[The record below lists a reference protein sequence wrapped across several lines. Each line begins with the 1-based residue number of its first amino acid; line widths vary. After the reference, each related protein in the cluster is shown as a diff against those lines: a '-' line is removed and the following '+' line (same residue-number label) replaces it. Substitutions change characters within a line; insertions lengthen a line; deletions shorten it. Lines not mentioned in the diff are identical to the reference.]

1 MRPFGSIKQLV
12 LNASLILCSFLTFG
26 QDLYWIGS
34 SGSFNDPNHWSLT
47 KNGVSAGIIPNKNT
61 TIHFEKEEAG
71 TIVVSFVGASNFKK
85 LQVLNSLTQYHFI
98 FSNFSETSIWGDF
111 DLAPN
116 SKISGSGKFIFNNEG
131 SLSKINFLNQNYDG
145 DILFKGGN
153 WQIKS
158 INTSDDNSVVLEEG
172 KFNLNNAR
180 INTGNFVSKTG
191 NVQIN
196 NINSILDVKKSF
208 EIGNSTQFNSN
219 GLYVKTPLDLEH
231 YKISNGVNFGS
242 NYKTL
247 NSTFAVCG
255 ATLSSVGISCS
266 GVCDGTLVLNIDP
279 TCPGAPY
286 TLNWSNPSCAL
297 PTLNNVG
304 PGTHTITGLCACA
317 DFYSVLVFDN
327 IGNLLTISN
336 QVNIPGQSA
345 INFVPIA
352 FVQPLCFGNCNGS
365 ITANLSGSVGP
376 YTVTINGSSV
386 VPVPSGN
393 TTYSMLCG
401 GTNSFS
407 VIDTK
412 GCVRNFTINLNQPPT
427 LTLTSVTSSINCNSV
442 CNGSVVINPV
452 GGTPNYTVVSSI
464 PTTST
469 VSTGGSV
476 ALTGLCQGVVTTTIT
491 DFRGCIRTS
500 TFTINQPPTL
510 TVTSTQTNVACFG
523 SCTGIGS
530 VTPSGGTAPYTFTW
544 TPGGNNSP
552 INSTLCAGVNTVTIR
567 DNNNCTLVQTLTITQ
582 SPSIS
587 ISATQTNVLCNAQ
600 CNGAASVTASGG
612 AGAFT
617 FTWVAPGNTT
627 ISTTQSATG
636 LCAGVYTV
644 FVRDLNN
651 CLTQSLVTINQPPA
665 LTITAQTQSIQCFGV
680 CSGAATV
687 VASGGNG
694 APYNAT
700 WTPTGSGTIS
710 NALCAGNYTVAVTD
724 ASACPISTV
733 FTIVQPAS
741 ITINVSTTSLSCNGV
756 CNGSI
761 SFTTSGG
768 LAPIATPTLL
778 TPTGSIV
785 ANPPYNALCAGN
797 YTIIVRDASNCVQTR
812 TVTLAQPNL
821 LTSNVVTNSVT
832 CFNAC
837 NGSLSGSAVGGT
849 PSYTLSWLTAT
860 SVIPGG
866 LVAGACAGTYTFQ
879 ITDANGCTSNSV
891 VTINQPPAITT
902 TINAT
907 SPLCFAGCNGV
918 LNANVSGGVPGYT
931 LNWSNGFTGNPNTNL
946 CAGGYTLTVNDANGC
961 TSSFTAAV
969 LAPSPMTINVSTSS
983 VTCAGNC
990 NGSATV
996 TVTGGAPGYTMN
1008 FNTIP
1013 VVTNTTG
1020 IVGGLCAGPFIVSV
1034 NDINGCV
1041 QNQNFI
1047 ITQPIALS
1055 AAITGTQNSCNACTG
1070 AGTVTASNGTP
1081 PYTYSWTNSLSVV
1094 VSTSSVA
1101 SNLCPGNY
1109 TATVTDSQGCNTAV
1123 NYSVSQV
1130 VTVIVV
1136 ASGTAIPCF
1145 GICSATAQANALGGT
1160 LPYTYTWNVTAPTQ
1174 TTQTATNLCAGNYTV
1189 TVADALGCAN
1199 TATVSF
1205 ANPPAIVIAPTL
1217 TNVTCF
1223 GQCNGILNSNATGGT
1238 GALTYTWLPGGQNT
1252 SSITGQCAGNYTV
1265 IVRDANGCTQ
1275 TATMSITQPP
1285 TLNGTLN
1292 ATNPNACIVNNG
1304 SICVTPS
1311 GGSGP
1316 VYSFT
1321 WSPAGGSGI
1330 NSNCYTN
1337 LGAGLYSVVVS
1348 DNVGCIRTFTANL
1361 SSPTGPTLA
1370 ISTNSINC
1378 FGGSNGSATVTAS
1391 GTPAFTFTWTPAV
1404 AFVNIGNTSTATGML
1419 SGTYN
1424 IGVTDGNGCIRNQTI
1439 SIVQSPSLIVNSS
1452 VSNAL
1457 CNASCNGSI
1466 TLSTSGGTPTYTFS
1480 WLPSLPPITGQG
1492 TQTVTNL
1499 CAGNYTVNITDA
1511 ASCIVTRT
1519 FAITQPAAIN
1529 VTATPSNLLCN
1540 AVCNGSITT
1549 LASGGTAPLTY
1560 SWAPTGSFLGAV
1572 TPTIINLCANVYT
1585 LTITDANLCTRI
1597 VTTQVNQPTALTSTV
1612 NFLGATCSNSCNGTA
1627 TVTVSGGT
1635 PTYSYTWS
1643 SSPSTS
1649 SIVST
1654 LCAGNVVSTVT
1665 DGNGCTVNNSF
1676 TITAPPI
1683 FSLNLSPFNP
1693 LCNAA
1698 CNGSISTSTVGA
1710 QGAVSYVWN
1719 PAGSGQNPTGL
1730 CAGNYTVVATDGAG
1744 CVANSA
1750 AILNNPPAI
1759 LANVTF
1765 TNPACNSNCNGI
1777 AVSTPTNAVGVVNYT
1792 WLPSGTST
1800 TLNTLNAQCAGNY
1813 TVQIQDANGCVD
1825 VQTYTL
1831 INPPVLN
1838 INSSVGPSACSPP
1851 SGSITV
1857 LATGGTPSYTYTW
1870 LPPVVSTS
1878 SVLTGLT
1885 AGVYTVVVNDANN
1898 CTNTVAIPVSSSN
1911 GPSAA
1916 AITVTNIACNGLCTG
1931 AASVTTITGGTPGY
1945 TISWVS
1951 PPAPGPSNPIS
1962 GLCAGNYT
1970 AQITDANNCILFA
1983 GATITQP
1990 SSITISP
1997 SFTLPT
2003 CTGLCNGAIV
2013 LNPSGGTGGFNYTW
2027 TPSAPNS
2034 ATLTSLCTGNY
2045 SVQIA
2050 DANNCT
2056 STQSISFPALT
2067 NIAALTTSTNN
2078 LCFGNCN
2085 GNANVAGFS
2094 GGLPPYTINWNTGQT
2109 TGFISSLCNG
2119 SYTATVNDNQGC
2131 TNTFTALIS
2140 SPSAITATTSA
2151 SQPSCGLCNGSSTVI
2166 AAGGVG
2172 PYTLSWTNGSSGT
2185 TASSLCAG
2193 IYQVNI
2199 VDFNGCSSLQ
2209 NVLINSSNGI
2219 TGQTFNNQNVL
2230 CAGNCNGSTTVSP
2243 IGGTAPITY
2252 SWVAPA
2258 STNSFVSGLCPGNY
2272 FVQMTDAQGCIRTAS
2287 TAINAATNL
2296 TLTPSVT
2303 NPSCAATNGSIN
2315 VNVTG
2320 GTAPYTYTWSPGG
2333 ANTSSLTNLG
2343 VGSYTLLTQDNN
2355 GCASSQQF
2363 NLTNPTG
2370 PVLSFTQSNINCFN
2384 ACTGSIV
2391 VVGTSTSLPI
2401 TYNWSNGSTSQTVTG
2416 LCNGIITVTVSAG
2429 GCLTIRS
2436 FTITQ
2441 NPELNLSLSNI
2452 NEPRC
2457 NNDCNGSVTLIP
2469 FGGTLPYT
2477 FSWNT
2482 VPTSSLNPQT
2492 ALCSGTYIATVT
2504 DNRGCVRTQTVNLQN
2519 PASLTVTNTFSNST
2533 CSNSNDGSATVTVS
2547 GGTPTYNIL
2556 WNGPATFTSN
2566 SATITNIPIGTYTAT
2581 VVDSRSC
2588 ASTSTLQII
2597 PTTTLVA
2604 ITNTPSAC
2612 IGNSVVLSGTNSIGA
2627 NTYNWFLLPD
2637 LINPVSTNSLFTIP
2651 FVTNTSSYV
2660 LQVVS
2665 TVTTCI
2671 DTRTVVV
2678 SALPFPIVNAGP
2690 SFTIPLF
2697 STVTIGGNPTSP
2709 TALSYTWMPP
2719 FTLDNS
2725 NTPNPTASNTVNTI
2739 YTVTVQD
2746 ANGCIATST
2755 VGVDIYPE
2763 IDIPNGF
2770 SPNNDGKNDVWII
2783 DNIEQFVDCTVE
2795 VYNRWG
2801 EQLFFN
2807 RGYTKKFDGKYNGK
2821 DLPVGTYYYVVNLN
2835 HPVYT
2840 KPYTGPLTIFR

>member
-1 MRPFGSIKQLV
+1 
-12 LNASLILCSFLTFG
+12 
-26 QDLYWIGS
+26 
-34 SGSFNDPNHWSLT
+34 
-47 KNGVSAGIIPNKNT
+47 
-61 TIHFEKEEAG
+61 
-71 TIVVSFVGASNFKK
+71 
-85 LQVLNSLTQYHFI
+85 
-98 FSNFSETSIWGDF
+98 
-111 DLAPN
+111 
-116 SKISGSGKFIFNNEG
+116 
-131 SLSKINFLNQNYDG
+131 
-145 DILFKGGN
+145 
-153 WQIKS
+153 
-158 INTSDDNSVVLEEG
+158 
-172 KFNLNNAR
+172 
-180 INTGNFVSKTG
+180 
-191 NVQIN
+191 
-196 NINSILDVKKSF
+196 
-208 EIGNSTQFNSN
+208 
-219 GLYVKTPLDLEH
+219 
-231 YKISNGVNFGS
+231 
-242 NYKTL
+242 
-247 NSTFAVCG
+247 
-255 ATLSSVGISCS
+255 
-266 GVCDGTLVLNIDP
+266 
-279 TCPGAPY
+279 
-286 TLNWSNPSCAL
+286 
-297 PTLNNVG
+297 
-304 PGTHTITGLCACA
+304 
-317 DFYSVLVFDN
+317 
-327 IGNLLTISN
+327 
-336 QVNIPGQSA
+336 
-345 INFVPIA
+345 
-352 FVQPLCFGNCNGS
+352 
-365 ITANLSGSVGP
+365 
-376 YTVTINGSSV
+376 
-386 VPVPSGN
+386 
-393 TTYSMLCG
+393 
-401 GTNSFS
+401 
-407 VIDTK
+407 
-412 GCVRNFTINLNQPPT
+412 
-427 LTLTSVTSSINCNSV
+427 
-442 CNGSVVINPV
+442 
-452 GGTPNYTVVSSI
+452 
-464 PTTST
+464 
-469 VSTGGSV
+469 
-476 ALTGLCQGVVTTTIT
+476 
-491 DFRGCIRTS
+491 
-500 TFTINQPPTL
+500 
-510 TVTSTQTNVACFG
+510 
-523 SCTGIGS
+523 
-530 VTPSGGTAPYTFTW
+530 
-544 TPGGNNSP
+544 
-552 INSTLCAGVNTVTIR
+552 
-567 DNNNCTLVQTLTITQ
+567 
-582 SPSIS
+582 
-587 ISATQTNVLCNAQ
+587 
-600 CNGAASVTASGG
+600 
-612 AGAFT
+612 
-617 FTWVAPGNTT
+617 
-627 ISTTQSATG
+627 
-636 LCAGVYTV
+636 
-644 FVRDLNN
+644 
-651 CLTQSLVTINQPPA
+651 
-665 LTITAQTQSIQCFGV
+665 
-680 CSGAATV
+680 
-687 VASGGNG
+687 
-694 APYNAT
+694 
-700 WTPTGSGTIS
+700 
-710 NALCAGNYTVAVTD
+710 
-724 ASACPISTV
+724 
-733 FTIVQPAS
+733 
-741 ITINVSTTSLSCNGV
+741 
-756 CNGSI
+756 
-761 SFTTSGG
+761 
-768 LAPIATPTLL
+768 
-778 TPTGSIV
+778 
-785 ANPPYNALCAGN
+785 
-797 YTIIVRDASNCVQTR
+797 
-812 TVTLAQPNL
+812 
-821 LTSNVVTNSVT
+821 
-832 CFNAC
+832 
-837 NGSLSGSAVGGT
+837 
-849 PSYTLSWLTAT
+849 
-860 SVIPGG
+860 
-866 LVAGACAGTYTFQ
+866 
-879 ITDANGCTSNSV
+879 
-891 VTINQPPAITT
+891 
-902 TINAT
+902 
-907 SPLCFAGCNGV
+907 
-918 LNANVSGGVPGYT
+918 
-931 LNWSNGFTGNPNTNL
+931 
-946 CAGGYTLTVNDANGC
+946 
-961 TSSFTAAV
+961 
-969 LAPSPMTINVSTSS
+969 
-983 VTCAGNC
+983 
-990 NGSATV
+990 
-996 TVTGGAPGYTMN
+996 
-1008 FNTIP
+1008 
-1013 VVTNTTG
+1013 
-1020 IVGGLCAGPFIVSV
+1020 
-1034 NDINGCV
+1034 
-1041 QNQNFI
+1041 
-1047 ITQPIALS
+1047 
-1055 AAITGTQNSCNACTG
+1055 
-1070 AGTVTASNGTP
+1070 
-1081 PYTYSWTNSLSVV
+1081 
-1094 VSTSSVA
+1094 
-1101 SNLCPGNY
+1101 
-1109 TATVTDSQGCNTAV
+1109 
-1123 NYSVSQV
+1123 
-1130 VTVIVV
+1130 
-1136 ASGTAIPCF
+1136 
-1145 GICSATAQANALGGT
+1145 
-1160 LPYTYTWNVTAPTQ
+1160 
-1174 TTQTATNLCAGNYTV
+1174 
-1189 TVADALGCAN
+1189 
-1199 TATVSF
+1199 
-1205 ANPPAIVIAPTL
+1205 
-1217 TNVTCF
+1217 
-1223 GQCNGILNSNATGGT
+1223 
-1238 GALTYTWLPGGQNT
+1238 
-1252 SSITGQCAGNYTV
+1252 
-1265 IVRDANGCTQ
+1265 
-1275 TATMSITQPP
+1275 
-1285 TLNGTLN
+1285 
-1292 ATNPNACIVNNG
+1292 
-1304 SICVTPS
+1304 
-1311 GGSGP
+1311 
-1316 VYSFT
+1316 
-1321 WSPAGGSGI
+1321 
-1330 NSNCYTN
+1330 
-1337 LGAGLYSVVVS
+1337 
-1348 DNVGCIRTFTANL
+1348 
-1361 SSPTGPTLA
+1361 
-1370 ISTNSINC
+1370 
-1378 FGGSNGSATVTAS
+1378 
-1391 GTPAFTFTWTPAV
+1391 
-1404 AFVNIGNTSTATGML
+1404 
-1419 SGTYN
+1419 
-1424 IGVTDGNGCIRNQTI
+1424 
-1439 SIVQSPSLIVNSS
+1439 
-1452 VSNAL
+1452 
-1457 CNASCNGSI
+1457 
-1466 TLSTSGGTPTYTFS
+1466 
-1480 WLPSLPPITGQG
+1480 
-1492 TQTVTNL
+1492 
-1499 CAGNYTVNITDA
+1499 
-1511 ASCIVTRT
+1511 
-1519 FAITQPAAIN
+1519 
-1529 VTATPSNLLCN
+1529 
-1540 AVCNGSITT
+1540 
-1549 LASGGTAPLTY
+1549 
-1560 SWAPTGSFLGAV
+1560 
-1572 TPTIINLCANVYT
+1572 
-1585 LTITDANLCTRI
+1585 
-1597 VTTQVNQPTALTSTV
+1597 
-1612 NFLGATCSNSCNGTA
+1612 
-1627 TVTVSGGT
+1627 
-1635 PTYSYTWS
+1635 
-1643 SSPSTS
+1643 
-1649 SIVST
+1649 
-1654 LCAGNVVSTVT
+1654 
-1665 DGNGCTVNNSF
+1665 
-1676 TITAPPI
+1676 
-1683 FSLNLSPFNP
+1683 
-1693 LCNAA
+1693 
-1698 CNGSISTSTVGA
+1698 
-1710 QGAVSYVWN
+1710 
-1719 PAGSGQNPTGL
+1719 
-1730 CAGNYTVVATDGAG
+1730 
-1744 CVANSA
+1744 
-1750 AILNNPPAI
+1750 
-1759 LANVTF
+1759 
-1765 TNPACNSNCNGI
+1765 
-1777 AVSTPTNAVGVVNYT
+1777 
-1792 WLPSGTST
+1792 
-1800 TLNTLNAQCAGNY
+1800 
-1813 TVQIQDANGCVD
+1813 
-1825 VQTYTL
+1825 
-1831 INPPVLN
+1831 
-1838 INSSVGPSACSPP
+1838 
-1851 SGSITV
+1851 
-1857 LATGGTPSYTYTW
+1857 
-1870 LPPVVSTS
+1870 
-1878 SVLTGLT
+1878 
-1885 AGVYTVVVNDANN
+1885 
-1898 CTNTVAIPVSSSN
+1898 
-1911 GPSAA
+1911 
-1916 AITVTNIACNGLCTG
+1916 
-1931 AASVTTITGGTPGY
+1931 
-1945 TISWVS
+1945 
-1951 PPAPGPSNPIS
+1951 
-1962 GLCAGNYT
+1962 
-1970 AQITDANNCILFA
+1970 LFA